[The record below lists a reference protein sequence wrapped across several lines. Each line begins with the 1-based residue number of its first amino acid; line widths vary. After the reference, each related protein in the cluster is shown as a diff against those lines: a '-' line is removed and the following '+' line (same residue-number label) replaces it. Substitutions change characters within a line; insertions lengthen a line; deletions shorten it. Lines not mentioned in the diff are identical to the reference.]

1 MLDKDRGLYVAH
13 SENGPLSLVG
23 KMINR
28 HGLIAGATG
37 TGKTVTLQVM
47 AETFSQAGIPCF
59 MADMKGDLSGISQT
73 GKLSGFIEKRLPE
86 FGIENPQFQPCP
98 VRFFDVY
105 GEQGHPMRSTISR
118 MGPEMLGRLMELNE
132 TQTGVLNIVFRIADD
147 NGLLLIDL
155 KDLRAMLNFVGQNAA
170 EYTTKYG
177 NVTSASVGAIQRALL
192 ALENQGAD
200 KFFGEPDFDIY
211 DLLQCEGGKG
221 IMNVLAA
228 DRLMLQPKLY
238 STFLLW
244 LLSELYATLPEV
256 GDMDLPK
263 LVFFFDEA
271 HMLFEGT
278 SKALTDKIEQ
288 VIRLIRSK
296 GVGIYFITQ
305 SPTDIPS
312 NILGQLGNRVQHAL
326 RAYSPQDQ
334 KAVKVAADTFRP
346 NPAFKTYDTLLELG
360 TGEALVSFLD
370 EKGTPSIVE
379 RAKILFPLSQ
389 IGAITEDQRA
399 DLIKRSRLY
408 GRYDHVVDRESAYE
422 IITAAT
428 LEAERQ
434 KAEIEAAEEAERQA
448 AAEAKEAARA
458 AKEQEKLEKEKAKK
472 AKNSIAS
479 KVLKSVIT
487 AVTGVAAAAAADA
500 ITGKKSSSKTST
512 TKKAVTKATK
522 SATST
527 LTRELTRGLVPEGV
541 HIVQGHVGEFA
552 AAAEG
557 FGLDVVEAA
566 AELFAGAAQG
576 GFRVHA
582 IEAGGIDDGEQ
593 QVSEFSFDV
602 VLAAFC
608 AGFRHFRTL
617 FRHFSPDVFFLLPVK
632 TAAAGL
638 FLHGKG
644 LQNGGHGLGDAAH
657 DGFVA
662 ILFLGFHQFPGIG
675 DFLGRRRFASFGT
688 EDMRMAEHHLVA
700 YFVNA
705 VGNVKRPF
713 FLPDACIEDH
723 VVQQVA
729 NLLGRSLAVSLQD
742 GVAEFIDF
750 LFRHGTDG
758 IHGLGGVPG
767 AFYAKSV
774 HDIQQSAKGGQLFF
788 PSMHSIHFRGANIQ
802 RISLSLSLKCSNYPI
817 SVPWRPYVPYGAET
831 MSTSP
836 ALPVSRKSL
845 SRLSASAPENSPAC
859 TSITSTP
866 KARPLTARLRLPDRS
881 WTRAFSSG
889 PICARRSGREWP
901 IIFRPTC
908 LKHS

>member
-1 MLDKDRGLYVAH
+1 MLDKERGLYVAH

-37 TGKTVTLQVM
+37 TGKTVTLQVL
-47 AETFSQAGIPCF
+47 AETFCQAGVPCF

-118 MGPEMLGRLMELNE
+118 MGPDMLGRLMDLNE

-192 ALENQGAD
+192 ALENQGAE

-271 HMLFEGT
+271 HMLFDGT

-399 DLIKRSRLY
+399 EIIKRSRLF
-408 GRYDHVVDRESAYE
+408 GRYDHLIDRESAYE
-422 IITAAT
+422 LITAAT

-434 KAEIEAAEEAERQA
+434 KAEIEAAEEAEKQA
-448 AAEAKEAARA
+448 ALEAKEAARA
-458 AKEQEKLEKEKAKK
+458 AKEAEKEAKERAKK

-479 KVLKSVIT
+479 KVLKSVLT

-512 TKKAVTKATK
+512 TKKAVTKATR
-522 SATST
+522 SATNT
-527 LTRELTRGLVPEGV
+527 LTKELTRS
-541 HIVQGHVGEFA
+541 I
-552 AAAEG
+552 
-557 FGLDVVEAA
+557 
-566 AELFAGAAQG
+566 
-576 GFRVHA
+576 
-582 IEAGGIDDGEQ
+582 
-593 QVSEFSFDV
+593 
-602 VLAAFC
+602 
-608 AGFRHFRTL
+608 
-617 FRHFSPDVFFLLPVK
+617 
-632 TAAAGL
+632 
-638 FLHGKG
+638 
-644 LQNGGHGLGDAAH
+644 LG
-657 DGFVA
+657 
-662 ILFLGFHQFPGIG
+662 
-675 DFLGRRRFASFGT
+675 
-688 EDMRMAEHHLVA
+688 
-700 YFVNA
+700 
-705 VGNVKRPF
+705 
-713 FLPDACIEDH
+713 
-723 VVQQVA
+723 
-729 NLLGRSLAVSLQD
+729 NL
-742 GVAEFIDF
+742 I
-750 LFRHGTDG
+750 
-758 IHGLGGVPG
+758 
-767 AFYAKSV
+767 K
-774 HDIQQSAKGGQLFF
+774 
-788 PSMHSIHFRGANIQ
+788 
-802 RISLSLSLKCSNYPI
+802 
-817 SVPWRPYVPYGAET
+817 
-831 MSTSP
+831 
-836 ALPVSRKSL
+836 
-845 SRLSASAPENSPAC
+845 
-859 TSITSTP
+859 
-866 KARPLTARLRLPDRS
+866 
-881 WTRAFSSG
+881 
-889 PICARRSGREWP
+889 
-901 IIFRPTC
+901 
-908 LKHS
+908 

>member
-1 MLDKDRGLYVAH
+1 MLDTQRGLYVAH
-13 SENGPLSLVG
+13 SSNGPISLQG
-23 KMINR
+23 KMACR

-37 TGKTVTLQVM
+37 TGKTVTLQVI
-47 AETFSQAGIPCF
+47 AETFCQAGVPCF
-59 MADMKGDLSGISQT
+59 MADMKGDLSGISQA

-86 FGIENPQFQPCP
+86 FGIENPQFQSCP

-118 MGPEMLGRLMELNE
+118 MGPDMLGRLMDLNE
-132 TQTGVLNIVFRIADD
+132 TQTGVLNIVFKIADD

-228 DRLMLQPKLY
+228 DKLMLQPKLY

-256 GDMDLPK
+256 GEMDLPK

-370 EKGTPSIVE
+370 EKGTPAIVE

-389 IGAITEDQRA
+389 IGAITPEQRTE
-399 DLIKRSRLY
+399 LINRSRLY
-408 GRYDHVVDRESAYE
+408 GRYDHPIDRESAYE

-428 LEAERQ
+428 EEAERQ
-434 KAEIEAAEEAERQA
+434 KAEIEAAAEAEKQA
-448 AAEAKEAARA
+448 AIQAKEDARA
-458 AKEQEKLEKEKAKK
+458 AKEAEKEAKEKAKK

-479 KVLKSVIT
+479 KVLKSVLT

-500 ITGKKSSSKTST
+500 VTSKVTGTKKKSTTSTGKKMVS
-512 TKKAVTKATK
+512 KATK

-527 LTRELTRGLVPEGV
+527 ITRELTRS
-541 HIVQGHVGEFA
+541 I
-552 AAAEG
+552 
-557 FGLDVVEAA
+557 
-566 AELFAGAAQG
+566 
-576 GFRVHA
+576 
-582 IEAGGIDDGEQ
+582 
-593 QVSEFSFDV
+593 
-602 VLAAFC
+602 
-608 AGFRHFRTL
+608 
-617 FRHFSPDVFFLLPVK
+617 
-632 TAAAGL
+632 
-638 FLHGKG
+638 
-644 LQNGGHGLGDAAH
+644 LG
-657 DGFVA
+657 
-662 ILFLGFHQFPGIG
+662 
-675 DFLGRRRFASFGT
+675 
-688 EDMRMAEHHLVA
+688 
-700 YFVNA
+700 
-705 VGNVKRPF
+705 
-713 FLPDACIEDH
+713 
-723 VVQQVA
+723 
-729 NLLGRSLAVSLQD
+729 NL
-742 GVAEFIDF
+742 I
-750 LFRHGTDG
+750 
-758 IHGLGGVPG
+758 
-767 AFYAKSV
+767 K
-774 HDIQQSAKGGQLFF
+774 
-788 PSMHSIHFRGANIQ
+788 
-802 RISLSLSLKCSNYPI
+802 
-817 SVPWRPYVPYGAET
+817 
-831 MSTSP
+831 
-836 ALPVSRKSL
+836 
-845 SRLSASAPENSPAC
+845 
-859 TSITSTP
+859 
-866 KARPLTARLRLPDRS
+866 
-881 WTRAFSSG
+881 
-889 PICARRSGREWP
+889 
-901 IIFRPTC
+901 
-908 LKHS
+908 